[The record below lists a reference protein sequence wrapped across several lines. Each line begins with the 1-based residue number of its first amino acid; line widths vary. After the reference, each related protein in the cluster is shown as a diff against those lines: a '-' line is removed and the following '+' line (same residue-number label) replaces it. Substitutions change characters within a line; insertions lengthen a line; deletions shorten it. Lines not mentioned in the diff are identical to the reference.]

1 MTSSRSTTAAPS
13 ASVSRTSSLRRA
25 RFGCVV
31 STSLPH
37 LTSTD
42 ALPPQV
48 KAYYQGKLQVQ
59 RAYKYSPNG
68 LLLSD
73 GKKALAQKAECHT
86 DLMGVDRVEFTTDN
100 PLLNVLVL
108 DDITFVPSK
117 CTQ

>member
-1 MTSSRSTTAAPS
+1 
-13 ASVSRTSSLRRA
+13 L
-25 RFGCVV
+25 
-31 STSLPH
+31 
-37 LTSTD
+37 TD

-68 LLLSD
+68 LLLAD